1 LSDAG
6 DPTLP
11 DGTLRGKIV
20 LLTGANSGIGKA
32 IALGLAELG
41 ATLVLVCRNEVR
53 GQAAK
58 REIIEKTGNDS
69 VELITADLLLQSE
82 VRRAAAEFRST
93 HSRLDVLINNAG
105 GAFPSYAETEDG
117 IERTMALNYF
127 APFLLTHLML
137 DVLEKSAPSRV
148 VNVASVGHFGGK
160 INLDNLTRD
169 HGMGIGGLGAY
180 QRSKL
185 ALVLFTYE
193 LARRLSGRQ
202 VTVNCLHPGAVR
214 TNIWGHA
221 GVWTPIARLASLFM
235 RSARSGARTPIYLAS
250 SPELEGVTGRYYD
263 DCKLTPSSEESYNKS
278 LALKLYD
285 MSLRVTHLTEPET
298 ERA

>member
-1 LSDAG
+1 MSDAG

-58 REIIEKTGNDS
+58 REIIEKTGIDS

-82 VRRAAAEFRST
+82 VTRAAAEFLST
-93 HSRLDVLINNAG
+93 HSHLDVLINNAG
-105 GAFPSYAETEDG
+105 AAFPSYAETEDG

-137 DVLEKSAPSRV
+137 DALEKSAPSRV

-169 HGMGIGGLGAY
+169 HGMGMGGLGAY

-263 DCKLTPSSEESYNKS
+263 DCKPTPSSEESYNKS